1 MNFTDHSRWDY
12 DDSTYAID
20 DIKMLAN
27 HFSTMLIHADF
38 KLDAAIF
45 EFQQL
50 KKLVKSC
57 YQHFSHSTRLWAMIA
72 SKYHDQYPH
81 ILLLVEIILSM
92 EWASSTVE
100 RGFSTVNR
108 MLPNSRLSLSKNRLN
123 NLLVLWI
130 NVLIL
135 SKLNHEYKAKL
146 IDKAVSEYLN
156 KQHYVTKSKKATQ
169 VKPHEY
175 GTSSEDLFLPTLRKP
190 NLTSDLLKDEN
201 HLQISDDESDQE
213 MSDSDNDSDDS
224 EEGEEID
231 LNID

>member
-1 MNFTDHSRWDY
+1 
-12 DDSTYAID
+12 
-20 DIKMLAN
+20 
-27 HFSTMLIHADF
+27 
-38 KLDAAIF
+38 
-45 EFQQL
+45 
-50 KKLVKSC
+50 
-57 YQHFSHSTRLWAMIA
+57 
-72 SKYHDQYPH
+72 
-81 ILLLVEIILSM
+81 
-92 EWASSTVE
+92 
-100 RGFSTVNR
+100 

>member
-108 MLPNSRLSLSKNRLN
+108 MLPNSRLSLSKNHFN
-123 NLLVLWI
+123 NLLMLRIKVPI
-130 NVLIL
+130 
-135 SKLNHEYKAKL
+135 
-146 IDKAVSEYLN
+146 
-156 KQHYVTKSKKATQ
+156 
-169 VKPHEY
+169 
-175 GTSSEDLFLPTLRKP
+175 LRKLDP
-190 NLTSDLLKDEN
+190 NLC
-201 HLQISDDESDQE
+201 Q
-213 MSDSDNDSDDS
+213 
-224 EEGEEID
+224 
-231 LNID
+231 NI

>member
-1 MNFTDHSRWDY
+1 
-12 DDSTYAID
+12 
-20 DIKMLAN
+20 
-27 HFSTMLIHADF
+27 MLIHADF

-45 EFQQL
+45 EFGQL
-50 KKLVKSC
+50 KKLVKSR
-57 YQHFSHSTRLWAMIA
+57 YQHFSHSTSLWKTIA
-72 SKYHDQYPH
+72 SKHHDQYPH

-92 EWASSTVE
+92 EWASSSIE
-100 RGFSTVNR
+100 RGFSRVNR
-108 MLPNSRLSLSKNRLN
+108 MLPNSRLSLSKSHLN
-123 NLLVLWI
+123 NLLMLRI
-130 NVLIL
+130 NVPIL
-135 SKLNHEYKAKL
+135 SKLDPEYEAKL

-156 KQHYVTKSKKATQ
+156 KQHHVTKSKTAAQ

-175 GTSSEDLFLPTLRKP
+175 GTSSEDLFLSSLRKP

-201 HLQISDDESDQE
+201 YLQISDNESVQE